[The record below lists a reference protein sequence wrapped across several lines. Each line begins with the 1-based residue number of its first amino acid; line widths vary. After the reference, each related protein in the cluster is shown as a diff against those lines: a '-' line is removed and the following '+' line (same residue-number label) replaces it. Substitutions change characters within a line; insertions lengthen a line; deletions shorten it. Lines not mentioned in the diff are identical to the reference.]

1 MGRVSLRVF
10 GDTEFREGVI
20 ELGAL
25 EHFGWCSAKIH
36 FRARTPHCDRFAINV
51 SSKSLTLLVGPI
63 RGGDPGNGC
72 WRPFRYEKGAARRR

>member
-36 FRARTPHCDRFAINV
+36 F
-51 SSKSLTLLVGPI
+51 SLTLLVGPI